1 MDIEKAKELHS
12 SPYWELVVREIDEM
26 KIQPLLNRLKSCT
39 KDDLDRI
46 QTEIK
51 VWEEAKKLPQDAIE
65 REE

>member
-1 MDIEKAKELHS
+1 MDIEKARELHS
-12 SPYWELVVREIDEM
+12 SPFWELVIREIDEM

-51 VWEEAKKLPQDAIE
+51 VWEEAKRLPQDAIE

>member
-39 KDDLDRI
+39 KEDLDRI